1 MNTAST
7 SSLDCAPTEA
17 KTKTYR
23 SQLIFQIVLILL
35 LQSFQTVSGAGIAL
49 LLPSIRKELF
59 LSFTQGG
66 TLAAANIFSYALCQL
81 PAGYLADR
89 LGLRR
94 MFLIGGFGTT
104 LLLST
109 FGLVGGYPY
118 AILNQTVAGIFHAFL
133 FQSGL
138 ALLANLFGAERRAT
152 AMGLTLVGIFSGQLF
167 INGFGPALASHFTW
181 RIPFLAFGAAG
192 VLSALSYLWFGSSR
206 EAVEARQPLR
216 IAEAVRL
223 FAHPFMW
230 VCGLLQYIRLGIIQG
245 ISFWLPSLLMDE
257 KGIALGAAGL
267 ILAFRS
273 IFIAPSTM
281 LGGYLSDKFQ
291 QPTAIMATSLVVL
304 AITTAAF
311 VALPAGNMLIA
322 LIMLNAVFVQF
333 YFGPTFALPI
343 ERYGT
348 RMMGTLSGVGN
359 LFANLGAFSVTYLLG
374 ALKDRTG
381 YFESG
386 FYVLT
391 AICVIGLALTLILEK
406 LRLQP
411 LNETQTAR
419 PAP

>member
-1 MNTAST
+1 MLKIEGKVPWAAQFEMNRRIAI
-7 SSLDCAPTEA
+7 
-17 KTKTYR
+17 
-23 SQLIFQIVLILL
+23 QVVLVLL

-49 LLPSIRKELF
+49 LLPSIRKELA

-66 TLAAANIFSYALCQL
+66 TLAAANIFSYALLQL

-89 LGLRR
+89 FGLRR
-94 MFLIGGFGTT
+94 IFLIGGVGTT
-104 LLLST
+104 ALLLT
-109 FGLVGGYPY
+109 FGLISDYRY
-118 AILNQTVAGIFHAFL
+118 AILNQTLAGIFNAFL

-152 AMGLTLVGIFSGQLF
+152 AMGLTLVGIFSGQLM
-167 INGFGPALASHFTW
+167 INGFGPALARHFTW
-181 RIPFLAFGAAG
+181 RVPFIVFGAAG
-192 VLSALSYLWFGSSR
+192 ILSALIYLWLGSSLTDGAPR
-206 EAVEARQPLR
+206 LPLR

-257 KGIALGAAGL
+257 KGLALGAAGL
-267 ILAFRS
+267 ILALRS
-273 IFIAPSTM
+273 IVIAPSTM
-281 LGGYLSDKFQ
+281 VGGYLSDRLH
-291 QPTAIMATSLVVL
+291 QPTAIMAISLVIL

-311 VALPAGNMLIA
+311 VALPAGGLLIA

-348 RMMGTLSGVGN
+348 RMIGTLSGFGN

-374 ALKDRTG
+374 ALKDKTG

-386 FYVLT
+386 FHTLT
-391 AICVIGLALTLILEK
+391 GTCVIGLALTFMLEK
-406 LRLQP
+406 LRRRP
-411 LNETQTAR
+411 VNEIAT
-419 PAP
+419 

>member
-1 MNTAST
+1 VT
-7 SSLDCAPTEA
+7 SLPVAADTRKIPPAAVNRRITV
-17 KTKTYR
+17 
-23 SQLIFQIVLILL
+23 QVVLILL

-49 LLPSIRKELF
+49 LLPSIRKELA

-66 TLAAANIFSYALCQL
+66 TLAAANIFSYALLQL

-89 LGLRR
+89 FGLRR
-94 MFLIGGFGTT
+94 IFIIGGIGTT
-104 LLLST
+104 LLLLS
-109 FGLVGGYPY
+109 FGLVADYRY
-118 AILNQTVAGIFHAFL
+118 AILNQTLAGVFHAFL

-152 AMGLTLVGIFSGQLF
+152 AMGLTLVGIFSGQLL
-167 INGFGPALASHFTW
+167 INAFGPALAHHFTW
-181 RIPFLAFGAAG
+181 RVPFVVFGAAG
-192 VLSALSYLWFGSSR
+192 MLSALSYFWFGSSLS
-206 EAVEARQPLR
+206 EGEARQPLR
-216 IAEAVRL
+216 MVEAVRL

-273 IFIAPSTM
+273 ILIAPSTM
-281 LGGYLSDKFQ
+281 LGGYLSDRFQ
-291 QPTAIMATSLVVL
+291 QPTAIMAVSLVVL
-304 AITTAAF
+304 AITTSAL
-311 VALPAGNMLIA
+311 VALPAGGLLTA

-348 RMMGTLSGVGN
+348 RMMGTLSGFGN

-386 FYVLT
+386 FYTLT
-391 AICVIGLALTLILEK
+391 ATCVIGLALTLILEK

-411 LNETQTAR
+411 LNETETAR
-419 PAP
+419 PAS